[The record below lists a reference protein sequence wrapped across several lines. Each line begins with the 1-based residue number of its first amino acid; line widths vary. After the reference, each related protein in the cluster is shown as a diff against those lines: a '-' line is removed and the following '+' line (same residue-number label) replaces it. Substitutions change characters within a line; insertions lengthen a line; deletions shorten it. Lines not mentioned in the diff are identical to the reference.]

1 MCWLNTQI
9 AGPHSELAYCE
20 QWEFTFLGKSL
31 TPTPSLI
38 CITFCNDNPVF
49 RPKMLTANLET
60 VQVEVGNMEK
70 LEMLELIY
78 NEDPL

>member
-1 MCWLNTQI
+1 
-9 AGPHSELAYCE
+9 
-20 QWEFTFLGKSL
+20 
-31 TPTPSLI
+31 
-38 CITFCNDNPVF
+38 
-49 RPKMLTANLET
+49 MLTANLET